1 MQSPPNAVMLLS
13 RSRRYRTQRGLL
25 VPLTPSTDPPTR
37 AATPSLI
44 SGQLMHSRLLRSTSR
59 GKPVHV
65 FTEVA
70 GSTNHLNAWYGL
82 IYCTPS
88 FACFPSPQFPCFSS
102 FPISVYSHSSSIS
115 TDRQQKGKHGNTQ
128 YLGIACIFLPRN
140 NSNSVLTSLYIH

>member
-1 MQSPPNAVMLLS
+1 MPYPAYLYVNEASVIFIQLYNYTEPVLQSPPNAVMLLS

-70 GSTNHLNAWYGL
+70 GSTNHLNAWYGVITVLLPSLVFPL
-82 IYCTPS
+82 ISELPFRPS
-88 FACFPSPQFPCFSS
+88 VSMLFFFPYFSL
-102 FPISVYSHSSSIS
+102 FF
-115 TDRQQKGKHGNTQ
+115 
-128 YLGIACIFLPRN
+128 LCIPV
-140 NSNSVLTSLYIH
+140 VLT